1 MVQRFLCAPHK
12 KQSPLTIADERVK
25 LFRTRHVL
33 QHETRRGTVVVVGMA
48 DPASVELDPAAVEV
62 ETRREREA
70 VVIAGIVVLV
80 ARAVDPE
87 MVFFFYGSTFGNTL
101 L

>member
-1 MVQRFLCAPHK
+1 
-12 KQSPLTIADERVK
+12 
-25 LFRTRHVL
+25 
-33 QHETRRGTVVVVGMA
+33 MA

-62 ETRREREA
+62 EARREREA